1 MTEQELLQMRDLA
14 EAGKVQFKER
24 ANDRYDIGC
33 EMVAFSNSHGGQL
46 VIGIMTSRER
56 LMRCRMWNCK
66 RLRIY

>member
-33 EMVAFSNSHGGQL
+33 EMVAFSLLSAS
-46 VIGIMTSRER
+46 MTSRER